1 MKNTSFLVLATCGVL
16 LVAAGVMRA
25 DAAPPTGQK
34 IAYVD
39 LQRTLNETGPGKK
52 AKKKLEDD
60 KAKKQAEL
68 KKKEKELTAFAAE
81 LEKQRTVL
89 KPDVIKQREQ
99 ELQQKYV
106 GLQELYMQ
114 LQQDLAKQE
123 AGLVRDIFAKAGPII
138 EQIAKKEGYTLIL
151 EKNESAV
158 LFAADGM
165 DITAQVNAQLK

>member
-1 MKNTSFLVLATCGVL
+1 MMKNTWVLVVLGVAM
-16 LVAAGVMRA
+16 VAAGVMRA
-25 DAAPPTGQK
+25 DAAAPASQK

-39 LQRTLNETGPGKK
+39 LQRTLNETPSGKA
-52 AKKKLEDD
+52 AKKKLEGD

-68 KKKEKELTAFAAE
+68 KKKEGELTAFASE
-81 LEKQRTVL
+81 IDKQRAVL
-89 KPDVIKQREQ
+89 KPDVLRQREQ
-99 ELQQKYV
+99 ELQKRYV

-123 AGLVRDIFAKAGPII
+123 AQLVRDIFAKAGPVIA
-138 EQIAKKEGYTLIL
+138 QIAKKDGYTLVL

-165 DITAQVNAQLK
+165 DITPLVNAAIK

>member
-1 MKNTSFLVLATCGVL
+1 MKSTWAMVVLGVA

-25 DAAPPTGQK
+25 DAAAPASHK

-39 LQRTLNETGPGKK
+39 LQRTLSETAAGKK

-60 KAKKQAEL
+60 KNKKQAEL
-68 KKKEKELTAFAAE
+68 KKKEKELTSFAAE
-81 LEKQRTVL
+81 LDKQRAVL
-89 KPDVIKQREQ
+89 KPDVLRQREQ

-123 AGLVRDIFAKAGPII
+123 AQLVREIFAKAGPVI
-138 EQIAKKEGYTLIL
+138 EQIAKKDGYTLIL

-158 LFAADGM
+158 LYAADGM
-165 DITAQVNAQLK
+165 DITAQVNAGIK

>member
-1 MKNTSFLVLATCGVL
+1 MKSTWAMIVLGVA
-16 LVAAGVMRA
+16 LVAAGVVRA
-25 DAAPPTGQK
+25 DAALPMTNK

-39 LQRTLNETGPGKK
+39 LQRTLSETAVGKK

-60 KAKKQAEL
+60 KVKKQGEL

-81 LEKQRTVL
+81 LDKQRAVL
-89 KPDVIKQREQ
+89 KPDVLRKREQ

-123 AGLVRDIFAKAGPII
+123 AQLVREIFAKAGPII
-138 EQIAKKEGYTLIL
+138 EKIAKKDGYTLIL

-165 DITAQVNAQLK
+165 DITAALNAQIK

>member
-1 MKNTSFLVLATCGVL
+1 MSMKSAWVLMGLGVL

-25 DAAPPTGQK
+25 DAAGPAAQK

-39 LQRTLNETGPGKK
+39 LQKTLNETAVGKK
-52 AKKKLEDD
+52 ARKKLEDD

-68 KKKEKELTAFAAE
+68 KKKETEVTTMAAE
-81 LEKQRTVL
+81 LDKQRGVL
-89 KPDVIKQREQ
+89 KPDVLKQREMEVQ
-99 ELQQKYV
+99 KKYV
-106 GLQELYMQ
+106 ALQELYMQ

-123 AGLVRDIFAKAGPII
+123 AALVREIFAKAGPVI
-138 EQIAKKEGYTLIL
+138 EKIAKKDGYTLIL

-165 DITAQVNAQLK
+165 DITAQVNAQVK

>member
-1 MKNTSFLVLATCGVL
+1 MKNPWALALLGVA

-25 DAAPPTGQK
+25 DAAAPTTHK

-39 LQRTLNETGPGKK
+39 LQRTLNETPVGKK

-60 KAKKQAEL
+60 KTKKQNEL
-68 KKKEKELTAFAAE
+68 KKKEKEITTLAAE
-81 LEKQRTVL
+81 LDKQRAVL
-89 KPDVIKQREQ
+89 KPDVLRQREQ

-106 GLQELYMQ
+106 ALQELYMQ

-123 AGLVRDIFAKAGPII
+123 AQLVREIFAKAGPVI
-138 EQIAKKEGYTLIL
+138 EAIAKKDGYTLIL

-165 DITAQVNAQLK
+165 DITAQVNAQIK

>member
-1 MKNTSFLVLATCGVL
+1 MKSTWAMVVL
-16 LVAAGVMRA
+16 GVMRA
-25 DAAPPTGQK
+25 DAAAPTSHK

-39 LQRTLNETGPGKK
+39 LQRTLNETPAGKK

-60 KAKKQAEL
+60 KTKKQAAL
-68 KKKEKELTAFAAE
+68 KKKEKELTSFAAE
-81 LEKQRTVL
+81 LDKQRAVL
-89 KPDVIKQREQ
+89 KPDVLRQREQ

-106 GLQELYMQ
+106 ALQELYMQ

-123 AGLVRDIFAKAGPII
+123 AQLVREIFAKAGPVI
-138 EQIAKKEGYTLIL
+138 EQIAKKDGYTLIL

-165 DITAQVNAQLK
+165 DITAQVNAQVK

>member
-1 MKNTSFLVLATCGVL
+1 MLGAKMKSTWALIILGLC

-25 DAAPPTGQK
+25 DAAAPATQK

-39 LQRTLNETGPGKK
+39 LQRTLSETPSGKK

-68 KKKEKELTAFAAE
+68 KKKEAELTGFAKE
-81 LEKQRTVL
+81 LEKQRGVL
-89 KPDVIKQREQ
+89 KPDVLRQREQ

-123 AGLVRDIFAKAGPII
+123 AQLVRDIFAKAGPII
-138 EQIAKKEGYTLIL
+138 QTIAKKDGYTLVL
-151 EKNESAV
+151 EK
-158 LFAADGM
+158 
-165 DITAQVNAQLK
+165 